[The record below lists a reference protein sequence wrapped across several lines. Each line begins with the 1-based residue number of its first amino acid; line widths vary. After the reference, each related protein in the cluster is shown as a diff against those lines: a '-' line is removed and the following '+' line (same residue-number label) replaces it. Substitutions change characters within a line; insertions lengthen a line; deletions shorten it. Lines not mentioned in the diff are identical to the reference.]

1 MLWFRN
7 SRLAGTLFVLLL
19 PVLLTACGFHLR
31 GAVGFPADVST
42 VYVQAVDRYSPF
54 YRELVMMIQK
64 NGYGPVSD
72 PASADV
78 HIRVLSDDTDRRA
91 LTVSA
96 RNVPREFEVYYL
108 INCSVEIHGEQV
120 IEQQRFLLTRD
131 YTYDETKVLGKAN
144 EEDVLTNALAKDLVG
159 LLVQM
164 INAAK

>member
-7 SRLAGTLFVLLL
+7 RKVPGTVFLMLL
-19 PVLLTACGFHLR
+19 PVLLSACGFHLR
-31 GAVGFPADVST
+31 GAVNFPANVST

-54 YRELVMMIQK
+54 YRELVTVIQQ
-64 NGYGPVSD
+64 NGYGPSSD
-72 PASADV
+72 PTSADV
-78 HIRVLSDDTDRRA
+78 IIRVLSDVTDRRA

-96 RNVPREFEVYYL
+96 RNVPREYEVYYL
-108 INCSVEIHGEQV
+108 VSCSVEIHDEQV
-120 IEQQRFLLTRD
+120 IEQQRFILTRD

-159 LLVQM
+159 LLVQT